1 MTAQANGTLPP
12 AAREAVLRS
21 LVGIGFDAGAVL
33 RDYAF
38 SIGQGQTAKAD
49 LLAFA
54 DPMHRTPADYAAI
67 SAAHRITGQEPQE
80 QVDTLSKSG
89 ALFHLLHE
97 AGAFQ
102 LWVSDFDPSR
112 RQPLARPLGSTI
124 APDRLTEALGE
135 YGADLTPERIVG
147 VKQGREWFAH
157 ESLRG
162 VAAQQMT
169 LWVMDVNRP
178 LLLSHF
184 EAAVKR
190 LQKAQDESGAWDD
203 NDTTRMSVQLLG
215 AVVLADTDVL
225 GTAVRLNRGISLDR
239 LWAEGHRWFPDYFQ
253 PIVPAARQAAEAALE
268 ILRAISYSGFQP
280 EMLVDLY
287 KEAYR
292 KEQRRRL
299 GRFDTPMYLTRAIW
313 EHIPVEM
320 LPPDQRLVCDM
331 TSGWGS
337 FLVAGYERL
346 ARLGDMRAASLS
358 DHLIGNDVDLS
369 AALLARFG
377 LLISTGHDSWKV
389 HREDALRW
397 RWLDENRPTVIV
409 GNPPFSG
416 SRKEARVEEGASPA
430 PDGRRARQEKAVAFF
445 ERAVDRLAPDGYLAM
460 VMPLSFV
467 ASESGT
473 SARERL
479 YRECDLLD
487 IWEVPNATFPDAN
500 VAPAVVFARK
510 RVVPDHRKTL
520 VSLRTVQAA
529 DMDRFRKSG
538 AFTAVSAL
546 PAAELWREVP
556 VEGATGRKKKVT
568 HRMYYNL
575 VLTTE
580 EWAQVRSGC
589 VNLSERAVIFPG
601 CTRATHPGR
610 VRPSDVVPYEVEYL
624 HQFKKTVIAP
634 LHISYDSAVR
644 KRYPD
649 EFEEPRLQFRA
660 LLGGPKVVINSTT
673 NPSWG
678 KRLTAAVERKGY
690 YVSDKFWG
698 MVPSEAGSRAGLTL
712 EAIAAVLSWPVA
724 NGWIVGSLRHG
735 KLPKPAIEQIPF
747 PAALTADAISELTA
761 AVRTIE
767 SVQAKSAA
775 AAAAWTEIDRV
786 LQEAYGIADP
796 VLSRLRHVAAFS
808 GKRAP
813 VIDVPANRE
822 SQWLT
827 EGIVEAVS
835 AAGRSVTLWLN
846 GFDELQT
853 VPIQPHMPAWL
864 LREGATFRTAVSDRA
879 WQAGDLAVDPWLGRF
894 DVGAYPYLD
903 DDEVLDRLAAVAG
916 GGR

>member
-1 MTAQANGTLPP
+1 MTVQVNGMLPQ
-12 AAREAVLRS
+12 AAREVVLS
-21 LVGIGFDAGAVL
+21 ALVGIGFDARAVL
-33 RDYAF
+33 PDYAF
-38 SIGQGQTAKAD
+38 SIGEGRTAKAD

-67 SAAHRITGQEPQE
+67 SAAHRIAGQEPWE

-102 LWVSDFDPSR
+102 LWVSDYDASR
-112 RQPLARPLGSTI
+112 KQPLARPLGGTI
-124 APDRLTEALGE
+124 APDRLAQALGD

-225 GTAVRLNRGISLDR
+225 GTAVRLNRGISLER

-253 PIVPAARQAAEAALE
+253 PIVPAARHAAEAALE

-313 EHIPVEM
+313 EHIPVET

-346 ARLGDMRAASLS
+346 ARLGDMRAGSLS
-358 DHLIGNDVDLS
+358 QHLIGNDLDLS

-389 HREDALRW
+389 HGEDALRW
-397 RWLDENRPTVIV
+397 RWLNENRPTIIV

-416 SRKEARVEEGASPA
+416 SRKEVKEEDGTGRR
-430 PDGRRARQEKAVAFF
+430 PDGQRARQEKAVAFF
-445 ERAVDRLAPDGYLAM
+445 ERAIDRLAPDGYLAM

-473 SARERL
+473 SAREHL

-500 VAPAVVFARK
+500 VAPAVIFARK
-510 RVVPDHRKTL
+510 RVVPDYRKTL

-529 DMDRFRKSG
+529 HLDRFRETG

-546 PAAELWREVP
+546 PAAELWEIP
-556 VEGATGRKKKVT
+556 ATRKRKVT
-568 HRMYYNL
+568 HQMYYNL
-575 VLTTE
+575 VLTPE
-580 EWAQVRSGC
+580 EWEKVRNVC
-589 VNLSERAVIFPG
+589 VNLGDRAVIFPG
-601 CTRATHPGR
+601 CTKAKHPGR
-610 VRPSDVVPYEVEYL
+610 VQETDVAPYEVNYL
-624 HQFKKTVIAP
+624 HHFKKTVTAP
-634 LHISYDSAVR
+634 LRISYNEAVR
-644 KRYPD
+644 KRYPT
-649 EFEEPRLQFRA
+649 EFERPRLQFRS
-660 LLGGPKVVINSTT
+660 LLSGPKVVINSTT
-673 NPSWG
+673 NHSWG
-678 KRLTAAVERKGY
+678 KRLTAAVERKGDY
-690 YVSDKFWG
+690 ISDKFWG
-698 MVPSEAGSRAGLTL
+698 LVPSEAGISDGLTL

-735 KLPKPAIEQIPF
+735 KLPKRAIEQIPF
-747 PAALTADAISELTA
+747 PAALTSEAISELTA

-767 SVQAKSAA
+767 GLQAKSAA
-775 AAAAWTEIDRV
+775 STAAWKGIDRV
-786 LQEAYGIADP
+786 LQNAYGITDT
-796 VLSRLRHVAAFS
+796 VLSRLRYVAAFS
-808 GKRAP
+808 GKSGPA
-813 VIDVPANRE
+813 VEVPANRE

-827 EGIVEAVS
+827 EGVVEAVS
-835 AAGRSVTLWLN
+835 AADRSLTLWLN

-864 LREGATFRTAVSDRA
+864 LREGATFRTSVSDLA
-879 WQAGDLAVDPWLGRF
+879 WQAGDLAGDPWLGRF

-903 DDEVLDRLAAVAG
+903 DDEVLDRLAGVAG
-916 GGR
+916 GAQ

>member
-1 MTAQANGTLPP
+1 MTAQANGLLPQ
-12 AAREAVLRS
+12 AIREAVVRA

-33 RDYAF
+33 QDYAF
-38 SIGQGQTAKAD
+38 SIGEGQTAKAD

-54 DPMHRTPADYAAI
+54 DPRHRTPADYAAI
-67 SAAHRITGQEPQE
+67 SAAHRIAGQEPRE

-97 AGAFQ
+97 AGTFQ
-102 LWVSDFDPSR
+102 LWVSDFDPNR
-112 RQPLARPLGSTI
+112 RQPLARRLSGTI
-124 APDRLTEALGE
+124 APDRLSEALGD

-178 LLLSHF
+178 LLLGHF

-225 GTAVRLNRGISLDR
+225 GTAVRLNRDISLER

-346 ARLGDMRAASLS
+346 ARLGDMRAGSLS
-358 DHLIGNDVDLS
+358 QHLIGNDLDLS

-389 HREDALRW
+389 HGEDALRW

-416 SRKEARVEEGASPA
+416 SRKEVKEEEGAGRR
-430 PDGRRARQEKAVAFF
+430 PDSQRARQEKAVAFF
-445 ERAVDRLAPDGYLAM
+445 ERAIDRLAPDGYLAM

-479 YRECDLLD
+479 YQECDLLD
-487 IWEVPNATFPDAN
+487 IWEVPNSTFPDAN
-500 VAPAVVFARK
+500 VAPAVIFARK
-510 RVVPDHRKTL
+510 RVVPDRSKTL

-529 DMDRFRKSG
+529 HMDGFRQNG
-538 AFTAVSAL
+538 VFTAVSAL
-546 PAAELWREVP
+546 PAAELWRKVP
-556 VEGATGRKKKVT
+556 AEGVTRKKKVT
-568 HRMYYNL
+568 HQMYYNL
-575 VLTTE
+575 VLTPA
-580 EWAQVRSGC
+580 EWAQVRGNC
-589 VNLSERAVIFPG
+589 VDLSDRTVIFPG
-601 CTRATHPGR
+601 CTRATHPRR
-610 VRPSDVVPYEVEYL
+610 VRPSDVAPYEVEYL
-624 HQFKKTVIAP
+624 HHFKKTVTAP
-634 LHISYDSAVR
+634 LQISYDAAVR
-644 KRYPD
+644 KRYPT

-678 KRLTAAVERKGY
+678 KRLTAAVERKGN

-698 MVPSEAGSRAGLTL
+698 LVPSEAGTGEGLTL

-747 PAALTADAISELTA
+747 PAALASEAISELTA

-767 SVQAKSAA
+767 GVPAKSAVA
-775 AAAAWTEIDRV
+775 ATAWKAIDRV
-786 LQEAYGIADP
+786 LQDAYGITDA
-796 VLSRLRHVAAFS
+796 VLSRLQYVAAFS
-808 GKRAP
+808 GKSGPAVEVP
-813 VIDVPANRE
+813 VNPE

-835 AAGRSVTLWLN
+835 AADRTITLWLN

-864 LREGATFRTAVSDRA
+864 LREGAPFRTSVSDQA
-879 WQAGDLAVDPWLGRF
+879 WKAGDLAADSHLGRF
-894 DVGAYPYLD
+894 TVGPYAYLD
-903 DDEVLDRLAAVAG
+903 DDQVLDRLAAVAG
-916 GGR
+916 GGH